1 MKTTLIAAI
10 AAYIVLPAN
19 AAMCAKHK
27 DANFITVIGKCSTAN
42 CDGFT
47 ASRAFKFCKRCS
59 TKQNACEACGE
70 LLAKVLAAVPADNSA
85 AITQHDGHFVNNTF
99 RTNDA
104 SLFLLITEMADFEK
118 VFGVAAVQGK
128 PRKWVNTRTFEN
140 SSVAAIIRRG
150 NSIWTYKVQKGE
162 LQNGTLALHFS
173 SEKTPPNPAT
183 EFASPM
189 IVSFDRA
196 DVQKVEFIENGKSVN
211 VIAIPQI
218 GKPSGLP
225 ADKSAEIE
233 KTKKRIVEIE
243 QLMIVARFTPEGYAK
258 ITAELAGL
266 KKQLAILVA
275 EEKPKDKPAPPVF
288 RGPSGK
294 AFPAHWGEPP
304 RIQTRD
310 LRPLPDGY
318 GQGSGTLVNWIQM
331 NLDKDAEK
339 KPKDKPAPPVFRGPS
354 GKAFPAHWGE
364 PPRIQTRDLRP
375 LPGGYGQGSGTLANW
390 IQMNLDKDAKIKP
403 VELKKPDA
411 APEAAV
417 NVDHGKML
425 TSHKAWQQIKAKID
439 GNYSYK
445 VARYSRFGA
454 GNSTE
459 IIVRDNKVVER
470 RYQSVTGL
478 PVPAKPGE
486 VPKPDG
492 ESWIEKD
499 KDLGKHKEGAALLTL
514 DELYQKAIQIA
525 KQEPPAFHRLYTRFD
540 GQGLLL
546 ACLTVDTRIAD
557 DVPHNGVSIASIQ
570 TEPELKPKP

>member
-243 QLMIVARFTPEGYAK
+243 QLMIVAKFTPEGYAK

-266 KKQLAILVA
+266 KKQLAILEA

-288 RGPSGK
+288 K
-294 AFPAHWGEPP
+294 
-304 RIQTRD
+304 
-310 LRPLPDGY
+310 
-318 GQGSGTLVNWIQM
+318 
-331 NLDKDAEK
+331 
-339 KPKDKPAPPVFRGPS
+339 GPS

-375 LPGGYGQGSGTLANW
+375 LPGGYGQGSGTLAKW
-390 IQMNLDKDAKIKP
+390 IQMNLDKDAEIKP
-403 VELKKPDA
+403 VEPKKPDA

-417 NVDHGKML
+417 NDDHGKML

-445 VARYSRFGA
+445 VARYSRFGG

-470 RYQSVTGL
+470 RYQSANGL
-478 PVPAKPGE
+478 PVPAKPAE
-486 VPKPDG
+486 DPKPNG